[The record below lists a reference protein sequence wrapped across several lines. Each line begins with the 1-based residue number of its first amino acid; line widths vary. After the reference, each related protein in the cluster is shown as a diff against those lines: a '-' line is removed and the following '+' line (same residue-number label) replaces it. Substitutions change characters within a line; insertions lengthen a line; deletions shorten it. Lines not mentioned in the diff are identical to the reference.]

1 MLKTETTERRRIQ
14 RLHILEPLPGKI
26 RGKNV
31 HVLDVSLRGVRV
43 AHGEIL
49 GPVGEECELS
59 FEWEG
64 QTVVLECRIRRSAVQ
79 RIGKASYA
87 RTLYHSGLEIR
98 SGRSLDVLREIIE
111 SHVEKVLE
119 EQKAKARGEE
129 D

>member
-1 MLKTETTERRRIQ
+1 MLKTETTERRRVQ

-26 RGKNV
+26 RGRNV
-31 HVLDVSLRGVRV
+31 YVLDVSLRGARV

-49 GPVGEECELS
+49 GPVGDECELS

-64 QTVVLECRIRRSAVQ
+64 RSMVLECRIRRSAVQ
-79 RIGKASYA
+79 RVGKASYA

-98 SGRSLDVLREIIE
+98 SGRSHDLLRELIA
-111 SHVEKVLE
+111 SNVQKALE
-119 EQKAKARGEE
+119 DAKAKAREQ

>member
-1 MLKTETTERRRIQ
+1 MKADTSERRRIQ

-26 RGKNV
+26 RGRSV

-43 AHGEIL
+43 AHGDTL
-49 GPVGEECELS
+49 GAVGEECELS

-64 QTVVLECRIRRSAVQ
+64 QTVVLDCRLRRSAVQ
-79 RIGKASYA
+79 RIGTASYA

-98 SGRSLDVLREIIE
+98 SVRSLEMLRQIIE
-111 SHVEKVLE
+111 SHVTKALD
-119 EQKAKARGEE
+119 EQKAKAN